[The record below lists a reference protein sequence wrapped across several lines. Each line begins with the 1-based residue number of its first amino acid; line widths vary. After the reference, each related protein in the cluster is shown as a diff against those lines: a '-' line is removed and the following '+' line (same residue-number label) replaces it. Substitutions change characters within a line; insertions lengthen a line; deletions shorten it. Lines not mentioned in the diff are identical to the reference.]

1 MERKTVSQGEQ
12 KLLILLALQQLGGVT
27 QLQLLRFMVE
37 EDFMNY
43 FVLQLNLCEL
53 EEMGQVCMTHQLL
66 GSLYELTEQG
76 RYMLDNFDTPGSGEP
91 PRGDRGGCTTLEA
104 AL

>member
-37 EDFMNY
+37 
-43 FVLQLNLCEL
+43 
-53 EEMGQVCMTHQLL
+53 
-66 GSLYELTEQG
+66 
-76 RYMLDNFDTPGSGEP
+76 
-91 PRGDRGGCTTLEA
+91 
-104 AL
+104 